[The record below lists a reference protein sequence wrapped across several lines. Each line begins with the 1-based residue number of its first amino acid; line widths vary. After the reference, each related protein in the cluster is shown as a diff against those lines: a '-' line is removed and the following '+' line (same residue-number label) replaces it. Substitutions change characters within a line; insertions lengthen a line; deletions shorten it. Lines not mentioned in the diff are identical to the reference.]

1 MYTIPCVSFH
11 SKNTHKRGIISNH
24 FIYSYIYIHGYIHHQ
39 SAKEVQIILI
49 IHASVIMQNQ
59 QILKKGRG
67 RKNRQYLHF

>member
-39 SAKEVQIILI
+39 KCKYNFNKMCTSI
-49 IHASVIMQNQ
+49 VIAP
-59 QILKKGRG
+59 
-67 RKNRQYLHF
+67 YL